1 MICSKKRK
9 TPAPSHWWYGSDTG
23 IADEQLRKRLL
34 ERSNSGWGCP
44 FFLLLLLPAR
54 FRFRSGGNG
63 LSPGSMRGANQT
75 TFAIFWV
82 FCIPQILAVWV
93 GDGVF
98 QQPRLFSSVVVQY
111 YGRKGRCAKLAPVH
125 RAYTRH

>member
-1 MICSKKRK
+1 
-9 TPAPSHWWYGSDTG
+9 
-23 IADEQLRKRLL
+23 
-34 ERSNSGWGCP
+34 
-44 FFLLLLLPAR
+44 
-54 FRFRSGGNG
+54 
-63 LSPGSMRGANQT
+63 MRGANQT